1 MQAIKSKLVNW
12 LPHIVV
18 LMFVLLLPLF
28 VFDRTD
34 DHLIIWRYSYYY
46 QMFFMILAFY
56 VNYLYLVPKLYFSQR
71 KVFFFVALVLLAI
84 AILLLSHLCFEL
96 LSFDDLRHKLDMKE
110 LPKPMDKIDFKPKER
125 KLFFIDPRVIDN
137 FYFLL
142 LILGTSTGVGVI
154 KQVKQ
159 TEKEQQE
166 KEKAHQDTELAFLK
180 NQISPHFFF
189 NALNNIYALIAI
201 DGTKAQK
208 SVEKLS
214 GLMRYLIYE
223 SDIKTIELRKEF
235 EFTQNYID
243 LMRQRLTSKVELD
256 VHISDIVSDFNI
268 PPLLFIPFIEN
279 AFKHGVSYR
288 EKSFIKILLQ
298 SETDKVV
305 FKCENSIPQKLKAD
319 ENNSGGVGITNIKK
333 RLNLIYGNK
342 ANLKM
347 SSNDNVF
354 EVSLT
359 IPIIKDA

>member
-1 MQAIKSKLVNW
+1 M
-12 LPHIVV
+12 
-18 LMFVLLLPLF
+18 
-28 VFDRTD
+28 
-34 DHLIIWRYSYYY
+34 
-46 QMFFMILAFY
+46 
-56 VNYLYLVPKLYFSQR
+56 
-71 KVFFFVALVLLAI
+71 
-84 AILLLSHLCFEL
+84 
-96 LSFDDLRHKLDMKE
+96 
-110 LPKPMDKIDFKPKER
+110 
-125 KLFFIDPRVIDN
+125 
-137 FYFLL
+137 
-142 LILGTSTGVGVI
+142 I

-223 SDIKTIELRKEF
+223 SDIKMIELRKEF

-256 VHISDIVSDFNI
+256 VHISDIASDFNI

-347 SSNDNVF
+347 SSNDSVF